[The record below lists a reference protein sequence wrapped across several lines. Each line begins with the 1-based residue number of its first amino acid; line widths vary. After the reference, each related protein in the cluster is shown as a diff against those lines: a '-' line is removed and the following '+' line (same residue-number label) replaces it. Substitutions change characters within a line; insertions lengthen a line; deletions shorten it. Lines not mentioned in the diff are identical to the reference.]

1 MMRIL
6 VVAATLAV
14 FAASAQTMYKW
25 VDEKG
30 VTHFSENPPPDG
42 NKNAQ
47 KIEVKPIQ
55 SDRPPA
61 DNWKQREM
69 ESKQVRAKKGVEE
82 ESARQREEAQRGRAC
97 RNAQNRADAMKNY
110 ARVFRLDEKGE
121 RVYYDDKQRESE
133 LADAQREIARYCN

>member
-1 MMRIL
+1 MRIAL
-6 VVAATLAV
+6 LLLCAVA
-14 FAASAQTMYKW
+14 FSASGQTMYKW

-69 ESKQVRAKKGVEE
+69 ESKQIRAKKGMEE
-82 ESARQREEAQRGRAC
+82 EGARQREEAQRAQAC
-97 RNAQNRADAMKNY
+97 RNAQRKADAMRNY

-133 LADAQREIARYCN
+133 LADAQRDISKYCN